1 MDRIELKKS
10 AKACM
15 KENKSVIIKV
25 VLIWIAAGIILGLAQ
40 NYIVYNT
47 TGLLYTI
54 LDATTAVLLIILE
67 LGITNVFINIA
78 RGKNTTMV
86 DFYKPFSDN
95 ILNKSL
101 TIMLSGIY
109 LIFWTILF
117 IIPGIIKSYSY
128 AMVPYIL
135 ADEEEDLLFNEA
147 ITKSRQ
153 MMDGHKLEYF
163 VLTLSFIPWFIL
175 TGLTLGIAAVYTVP
189 YVQTTTAKFY
199 LELKNKEKNK
209 IMKEKVDSAIEAEV
223 L

>member
-1 MDRIELKKS
+1 MDRIELKKG

-25 VLIWIAAGIILGLAQ
+25 VLIWIAAGIIFGLAQ
-40 NYIVYNT
+40 NFIDNNIN
-47 TGLLYTI
+47 GILYTL
-54 LDATTAVLLIILE
+54 LDALIAIALIVLE

-95 ILNKSL
+95 ILNKTL

-153 MMDGHKLEYF
+153 MMDGHKFEYF

-189 YVQTTTAKFY
+189 YIQTTAAKFY